1 MEMSGNRRL
10 LIAVGAV
17 LFFVIVV
24 LVWYFFYAKPAITP
38 SLGGTNNPL
47 PTSER
52 PPRFQFISK
61 IWNNETSTSTTEVT
75 DPLKQPLVKIWD
87 KPATGQTFIIDQ
99 VLKEI
104 TSSSTDASSTALI
117 KKSVR
122 ATSTILLFTDKI
134 TGYTYGHTVETGNT
148 FQITNTIIPGVHDS
162 YFFDDGKRVI
172 IRYADQDKNTVVAL
186 IANLPPIQEG
196 VNALPLQEVQ
206 YLTGEVMSVAVNKE
220 SGVASY
226 VVATQEGSATYTISP
241 RGPVLVASSPFREW
255 VLSNGGDTLYVTS
268 KPSAY
273 IVGATFSLPLFE
285 SESGERTGLIANP
298 TKNGLFL
305 NSMWSKNGLVTFFSK
320 NGVVSVAPFT
330 TLASKCSWGTGN
342 ALVCAI
348 PRLLPKT
355 TEGLPDD
362 WFQGRVL
369 FSDDLYT
376 IDTNTG
382 EKYTLY
388 TFTEKEGNFDIT
400 NTTMDSTNH
409 LLGFTK
415 KQDGTLWLLNTNLLG
430 GE

>member
-1 MEMSGNRRL
+1 
-10 LIAVGAV
+10 
-17 LFFVIVV
+17 
-24 LVWYFFYAKPAITP
+24 
-38 SLGGTNNPL
+38 
-47 PTSER
+47 
-52 PPRFQFISK
+52 
-61 IWNNETSTSTTEVT
+61 
-75 DPLKQPLVKIWD
+75 
-87 KPATGQTFIIDQ
+87 
-99 VLKEI
+99 
-104 TSSSTDASSTALI
+104 
-117 KKSVR
+117 
-122 ATSTILLFTDKI
+122 
-134 TGYTYGHTVETGNT
+134 
-148 FQITNTIIPGVHDS
+148 
-162 YFFDDGKRVI
+162 
-172 IRYADQDKNTVVAL
+172 
-186 IANLPPIQEG
+186 
-196 VNALPLQEVQ
+196 
-206 YLTGEVMSVAVNKE
+206 
-220 SGVASY
+220 
-226 VVATQEGSATYTISP
+226 
-241 RGPVLVASSPFREW
+241 VLVASSPFREW

>member
-61 IWNNETSTSTTEVT
+61 IWNNETSTSTTEVSN
-75 DPLKQPLVKIWD
+75 PLEQPLVKIWD
-87 KPATGQTFIIDQ
+87 KPATGQTFIVDQ
-99 VLKEI
+99 VLKEV
-104 TSSSTDASSTALI
+104 TASSTDASSTVLI
-117 KKSVR
+117 KKTVR

-134 TGYTYGHTVETGNT
+134 TGYIYGHTLETGNT
-148 FQITNTIIPGVHDS
+148 FQVTNTIIPGVHDS
-162 YFFDDGKRVI
+162 YFFDNGKRVI
-172 IRYADQDKNTVVAL
+172 IRYVDQDKNAVVAL
-186 IANLPPIQEG
+186 IATLPPVQEG
-196 VNALPLQEVQ
+196 SEALPLQEVQ
-206 YLTGEVMSVAVNKE
+206 YLTGEVMSVAVNQEKG
-220 SGVASY
+220 SASY
-226 VVATQEGSATYTISP
+226 VVATNEGSAVYTISP
-241 RGPVLVASSPFREW
+241 RGPVLIASSPFREW
-255 VLSNGGDTLYVTS
+255 VLSNGGDSLYVTS

-273 IVGATFSLPLFE
+273 IEGATFSLPSFE
-285 SESGERTGLIANP
+285 PESSGRTGLMTNP
-298 TKNGLFL
+298 SSDGTFL
-305 NSMWSKNGLVTFFSK
+305 HSMWSKNGLVTFFSK
-320 NGVVSVAPFT
+320 GGGIGIAPFT
-330 TLASKCSWGTGN
+330 TLASKCSWGTGR

-369 FSDDLYT
+369 FSDDIYT

-388 TFTEKEGNFDIT
+388 TFTEKEGDFDIT
-400 NTTMDSTNH
+400 NIAMDSTTH

-415 KQDGTLWLLNTNLLG
+415 KQDGSLWLLNSNLLG
-430 GE
+430 DQ